1 MYINNSSFK
10 NGTDMVICAALIHF
24 DATLKRTVE
33 TIRKLYWVYCISA
46 SVSMLNTVHREMG
59 NGLVPITQKQTRHWK
74 KNNRRQLPVSRKFTK
89 ATYFNT
95 LSYSAV
101 GLNLLYCTKQIL
113 GLSLAKKCTG
123 VEYILYT
130 KLYLTSTIPLCAFNR
145 QPFWLLTT

>member
-59 NGLVPITQKQTRHWK
+59 NGLVPITQNKQDTE
-74 KNNRRQLPVSRKFTK
+74 RRITEDNSQSLENSP
-89 ATYFNT
+89 
-95 LSYSAV
+95 
-101 GLNLLYCTKQIL
+101 KQH
-113 GLSLAKKCTG
+113 
-123 VEYILYT
+123 
-130 KLYLTSTIPLCAFNR
+130 TSIHYHTVL
-145 QPFWLLTT
+145 WD